1 MTVLRIVGGNL
12 LIFQLFP
19 YPRDYWFDLEL
30 IEGRRFRNYHFWF
43 HGAVFLRLNGID
55 EPFALVLVL
64 GSESF
69 ETFCSTLALF
79 SRLLLR
85 VMGGTCTSAT

>member
-1 MTVLRIVGGNL
+1 MCFDDSAEDSWGNL
-12 LIFQLFP
+12 LVFQLFP

-30 IEGRRFRNYHFWF
+30 IEGRRFRKYHFWF
-43 HGAVFLRLNGID
+43 RRTVFLVSTGIN
-55 EPFALVLVL
+55 EPFALMLVL

-69 ETFCSTLALF
+69 ETFCPSLALI

-85 VMGGTCTSAT
+85 VMGGA